1 MCMVEL
7 LQLNL
12 EAKFSKREDLMPII
26 LHLTLSYLIALLCYL
41 LLLFGNAVS
50 LLWTLVHLVLGVS
63 LLVIFCFCCKGNIVP
78 RVGREKGFDIL

>member
-1 MCMVEL
+1 MCMVEF

-26 LHLTLSYLIALLCYL
+26 LHFNLFLCYCFDIYL

-50 LLWTLVHLVLGVS
+50 LLWTLVHLVLGVL
-63 LLVIFCFCCKGNIVP
+63 LLVIFCFVVKGI
-78 RVGREKGFDIL
+78 